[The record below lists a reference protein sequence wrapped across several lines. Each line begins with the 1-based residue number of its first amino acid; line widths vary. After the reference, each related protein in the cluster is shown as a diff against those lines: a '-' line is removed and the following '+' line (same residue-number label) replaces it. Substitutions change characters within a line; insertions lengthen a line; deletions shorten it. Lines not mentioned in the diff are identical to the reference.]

1 MEDCRDRILSA
12 LFRLLYLSLKQFV
25 IVNQDKKFFNDE
37 VNRYQ
42 KTIEQCKQRY
52 ESTGE
57 SVYLVRLATLHAGL
71 EKNMITHVIYEEEY
85 KLLPGFIYQ
94 LADPLVALMNTDAGD
109 DKKKPASAD
118 DVCNVM

>member
-25 IVNQDKKFFNDE
+25 IVNHDKKLLDDD
-37 VNRYQ
+37 VNLYL
-42 KTIEQCKQRY
+42 KTIKQCKQFY

-71 EKNMITHVIYEEEY
+71 KKSMITHAIYEEEY
-85 KLLPGFIYQ
+85 KILPGFIYQ
-94 LADPLVALMNTDAGD
+94 LADPLVALMNTDAGG

-118 DVCNVM
+118 DVCNH